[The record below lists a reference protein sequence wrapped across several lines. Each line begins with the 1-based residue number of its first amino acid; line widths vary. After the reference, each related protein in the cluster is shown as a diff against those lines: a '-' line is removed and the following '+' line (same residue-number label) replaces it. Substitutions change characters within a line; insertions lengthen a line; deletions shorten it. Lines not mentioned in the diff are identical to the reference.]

1 MSMPR
6 LVMEINLTRL
16 RKILKITRFRNLQ
29 MKVLKTAT
37 IVGKKRLSDQ
47 SIDN

>member
-16 RKILKITRFRNLQ
+16 RKIRKITRFRNLHTN
-29 MKVLKTAT
+29 VLKTAT
-37 IVGKKRLSDQ
+37 IGKKRLSD
-47 SIDN
+47 